1 MASSYI
7 LWWISAVWVS
17 LTLLMFLAADLSS
30 VRHWVRHAGEA
41 RR

>member
-17 LTLLMFLAADLSS
+17 LTVLMFLAVDGSS
-30 VRHWVRHAGEA
+30 VRNRLLHATDA